1 MTRVEVFA
9 QYQQDRAGKKTYLA
23 GMMKEENSGNDNKV
37 GAKRKALLAGMAN
50 EEYSSSADK
59 TEPEI
64 KSFIASRH
72 PKVFQSLTRRFA
84 FHRHLAG
91 MAKEEASGNTNTA
104 EPESDD
110 FVIVAPKDSYA

>member
-1 MTRVEVFA
+1 M
-9 QYQQDRAGKKTYLA
+9 
-23 GMMKEENSGNDNKV
+23 
-37 GAKRKALLAGMAN
+37 KAL
-50 EEYSSSADK
+50 
-59 TEPEI
+59 
-64 KSFIASRH
+64 
-72 PKVFQSLTRRFA
+72 QSLTRRFA